1 MTRLRIRSAGSLV
14 LTLAL
19 ALTATG
25 HAAELDLNLN
35 DDAARLSF
43 ASDITARNL
52 RFDLG
57 WLHHQDRGD
66 VVNVGLH
73 LTGEASPG
81 ANPVIGGLGGK
92 ILVIDPDALNVDAVV
107 LGIGGY
113 LRYTMPQYDRINVYA
128 HAYIAPDVLS
138 FGDGDRFHEV
148 EARIGYNVLRE
159 ADVYIGLR
167 NISANFDNGA
177 ELTVDTGLIAGI
189 QLRF

>member
-92 ILVIDPDALNVDAVV
+92 IFVIDPDALNVDAVV

>member
-1 MTRLRIRSAGSLV
+1 
-14 LTLAL
+14 
-19 ALTATG
+19 
-25 HAAELDLNLN
+25 
-35 DDAARLSF
+35 
-43 ASDITARNL
+43 
-52 RFDLG
+52 
-57 WLHHQDRGD
+57 
-66 VVNVGLH
+66 H

-92 ILVIDPDALNVDAVV
+92 IFVIDPDALNVDAVV

-159 ADVYIGLR
+159 ADVYVGLR
-167 NISANFDNGA
+167 NISASFDNGA